1 MLEEYNKKRNFKR
14 TKEPVGK
21 IAKASKKWQYIIQHH
36 LARKDHFDFRL
47 EYNGVLVSF
56 AVPKNLSLNPQD
68 KRLAIRVEDHP
79 LSYRNF
85 EGTIAKG
92 EYGAGIV
99 MLWDKGTWTNVTEID
114 FNNGFKFKINGSR
127 LKGIWT
133 LVKFK
138 ENFLIIKENDQYI
151 GENII
156 YDHSI
161 KTNRTFEE
169 IKNNIVISSPDKIIY
184 PEKKIDKEKIIN
196 YYSLIYERMEP
207 FLSKRLISTV
217 RCPSG
222 INKEHFYMKH
232 LNTKSKNLGVKII
245 KDKNGAKKDYYYIK
259 NKEGL
264 LEEVNYNSYEF
275 HIWCAPINNRPNI
288 LVFDFDPDQN
298 LDLNTLRNSIK
309 LFKKVLDHFKLKS
322 YLKTS
327 GKKGY
332 HIFIPLNCKNFE
344 ELEEIALNIARVVVQ
359 KYPDLFTLNIRK
371 KMRKNKIFLD
381 YLRNKK
387 EGTIVAPYS
396 LRLNEECAI
405 SCPIKWNELN
415 KVKPNQITIE
425 NFEKRLKLKDPW
437 SDFFL

>member
-1 MLEEYNKKRNFKR
+1 MLEEYNKKRNFKK

-21 IAKASKKWQYIIQHH
+21 IAKTSKKWRYIIQHH

-56 AVPKNLSLNPQD
+56 AVPKNLSLNPHD

-99 MLWDKGTWTNVTEID
+99 MLWDKGTWTNITEID

-138 ENFLIIKENDQYI
+138 ENFLIIKENDQHV

-156 YDHSI
+156 YDRSI

-184 PEKKIDKEKIIN
+184 PKKKIDKEKIIN
-196 YYSLIYERMEP
+196 YYSSIYERMEP

-217 RCPSG
+217 RCPNG

-232 LNTKSKNLGVKII
+232 LNTKSKNLGVKKV

-332 HIFIPLNCKNFE
+332 HIFIPLICKNFK
-344 ELEEIALNIARVVVQ
+344 ELEEIALNIAKVVVQ

>member
-1 MLEEYNKKRNFKR
+1 MLEEYNKKRNFKK

-21 IAKASKKWQYIIQHH
+21 IAKPNKRRRYIIQHH

-56 AVPKNLSLNPQD
+56 AVPKNLSLDPHD

-99 MLWDKGTWTNVTEID
+99 MLWDKGTWSNVTEID

-156 YDHSI
+156 YDRSI

-169 IKNNIVISSPDKIIY
+169 IKSNIVISSPDKIIY
-184 PEKKIDKEKIIN
+184 SKKKIDKEKIIN
-196 YYSLIYERMEP
+196 YYSSVYERMEP
-207 FLSKRLISTV
+207 FLLKRLISTV
-217 RCPSG
+217 RCPNG

-232 LNTKSKNLGVKII
+232 LNTKSKNLGVKKV
-245 KDKNGAKKDYYYIK
+245 KDKNGTKKDYYYIK
-259 NKEGL
+259 NKKGL

-275 HIWCAPINNRPNI
+275 HIWCATINNRPDI

-309 LFKKVLDHFKLKS
+309 LFKKVLDHFKLKA

-332 HIFIPLNCKNFE
+332 HIFIPLSCKSFE
-344 ELEEIALNIARVVVQ
+344 EIEKIALNIAKVVVQ

-381 YLRNKK
+381 YFRNKK

-415 KVKPNQITIE
+415 KIKPNQITIE

-437 SDFFL
+437 NDFFL

>member
-1 MLEEYNKKRNFKR
+1 MLEEYNKKRNFKK

-21 IAKASKKWQYIIQHH
+21 IAKTNKRRRYTIQHH

-47 EYNGVLVSF
+47 EYNGVLISF
-56 AVPKNLSLNPQD
+56 AVPKNLSLDPHD

-99 MLWDKGTWTNVTEID
+99 MLWDKGTWSNVTEID

-156 YDHSI
+156 YDRSI

-169 IKNNIVISSPDKIIY
+169 IKSNIVISSPDKIIY
-184 PEKKIDKEKIIN
+184 SKKKIDKEKIIN
-196 YYSLIYERMEP
+196 YYSSVYERMEP
-207 FLSKRLISTV
+207 FLLKRLISIV
-217 RCPSG
+217 RCPNG

-232 LNTKSKNLGVKII
+232 LNTKSKNLGVKKV
-245 KDKNGAKKDYYYIK
+245 KDKNGTKKDYYYIK
-259 NKEGL
+259 NKKGL

-275 HIWCAPINNRPNI
+275 HIWCAPINNRPDI

-309 LFKKVLDHFKLKS
+309 LFKKVLDHFKLKA

-332 HIFIPLNCKNFE
+332 HIFIPLSCKSFE
-344 ELEEIALNIARVVVQ
+344 EIEKIALNIAKVVVQ

-381 YLRNKK
+381 YFRNKK

-415 KVKPNQITIE
+415 KIKPNQITIE

-437 SDFFL
+437 NDFFL

>member
-1 MLEEYNKKRNFKR
+1 MLEEYNKKRNFKK

-21 IAKASKKWQYIIQHH
+21 SAKASKKWRYIIQHH

-138 ENFLIIKENDQYI
+138 ENFLIIKENDQYV

-184 PEKKIDKEKIIN
+184 PKKKIDKEKIIN

-232 LNTKSKNLGVKII
+232 LNTKSKNLGVKIV

-332 HIFIPLNCKNFE
+332 HIFIPLNCKTFE

-425 NFEKRLKLKDPW
+425 NFEKRLKLKEPW

>member
-1 MLEEYNKKRNFKR
+1 MLEEYNKKRNFKK

-56 AVPKNLSLNPQD
+56 AVPKNLSLNPHD

-138 ENFLIIKENDQYI
+138 ENFLIIKENDQYV

-207 FLSKRLISTV
+207 FLSKWI
-217 RCPSG
+217 
-222 INKEHFYMKH
+222 YH
-232 LNTKSKNLGVKII
+232 L
-245 KDKNGAKKDYYYIK
+245 
-259 NKEGL
+259 
-264 LEEVNYNSYEF
+264 
-275 HIWCAPINNRPNI
+275 
-288 LVFDFDPDQN
+288 
-298 LDLNTLRNSIK
+298 
-309 LFKKVLDHFKLKS
+309 
-322 YLKTS
+322 
-327 GKKGY
+327 
-332 HIFIPLNCKNFE
+332 
-344 ELEEIALNIARVVVQ
+344 
-359 KYPDLFTLNIRK
+359 
-371 KMRKNKIFLD
+371 
-381 YLRNKK
+381 
-387 EGTIVAPYS
+387 S
-396 LRLNEECAI
+396 L
-405 SCPIKWNELN
+405 
-415 KVKPNQITIE
+415 
-425 NFEKRLKLKDPW
+425 
-437 SDFFL
+437 